1 MKKEIITKVT
11 GYKDIIDF
19 NKGRFIL
26 RKHRVNY
33 KNLEEIKNDYYL
45 TDFFLILIGFTDKA
59 SNVVGKPSTP
69 ITEEQFREIARKYS
83 VVWIMEK
90 LEELVEKGFLE
101 KYEYNG
107 QQGYKMTYKGIYPD
121 DTRALF
127 THEVKHI
134 YGVN

>member
-1 MKKEIITKVT
+1 MMKKEIITKVT

-19 NKGRFIL
+19 HKGRFIL
-26 RKHRVNY
+26 RKKRVNY
-33 KNLEEIKNDYYL
+33 RALEELSDFYL
-45 TDFFLILIGFTDKA
+45 QDFYLMLISFTDKA

-90 LEELVEKGFLE
+90 LEELVNKGFLE
-101 KYEYNG
+101 HYTYNDK
-107 QQGYKMTYKGIYPD
+107 QGYKMTFKGIYPD

-127 THEVKHI
+127 THEIKLI
-134 YGVN
+134 YGEN

>member
-19 NKGRFIL
+19 NKGRFTL

-45 TDFFLILIGFTDKA
+45 TDFFLMLISFTDKA

-69 ITEEQFREIARKYS
+69 IAEEQFIVIARKYS

-90 LEELVEKGFLE
+90 LEELVDKGFLE
-101 KYEYNG
+101 HYTYNDK
-107 QQGYKMTYKGIYPD
+107 QGYKMTFKGIYPD
-121 DTRALF
+121 DTRALY
-127 THEVKHI
+127 THEIKLI
-134 YGVN
+134 YGE

>member
-19 NKGRFIL
+19 HKGRFIL

-33 KNLEEIKNDYYL
+33 GALEELSDYYL
-45 TDFFLILIGFTDKA
+45 KDFYLMLISFTDKA
-59 SNVVGKPSTP
+59 SNVVGRPSTP
-69 ITEEQFREIARKYS
+69 ITEDQFRAIARRFS